1 MSRRLLQYACAWLAA
16 GSTACAPALMK
27 LPTGPGVP
35 VPDFDGVQGTT
46 ETCRSTMTIT
56 VEIGAAGS
64 IEGRGLRGR
73 FLAGLAEPASA
84 RLEAIAPFGQPLFI
98 FVARD
103 GQATLLLPRD
113 GRVLQNGSP
122 DAVLEALTAVPL
134 DPRALRESLL
144 GCASFP
150 ERVAAQAMGDDWRLV
165 ADAGGD
171 AYFHRDSGAASWH
184 LVAFIHREPGR
195 PAWRA
200 EYQDFQAGPSRNL
213 PRMVRL
219 KSIDS
224 NKFDLRLTLSQ
235 VEVNTRLGPEVF
247 QVQIPAGTRPI
258 TLDELRGEAP
268 LDGKSRGK

>member
-1 MSRRLLQYACAWLAA
+1 
-16 GSTACAPALMK
+16 MK
-27 LPTGPGVP
+27 LPSGPGIP
-35 VPDFDGVQGTT
+35 VPDFDGVQETT
-46 ETCRSTMTIT
+46 TTCRSTMTIT

-113 GRVLQNGSP
+113 GRVLENGSP
-122 DAVLEALTAVPL
+122 QAVLEALTAVPL
-134 DPRALRESLL
+134 DPSTLRESLM
-144 GCASFP
+144 GCALFP
-150 ERVAAQAMGDDWRLV
+150 EPTAAQALGDDWRV
-165 ADAGGD
+165 VSSAGREV
-171 AYFHRDSGAASWH
+171 YFHRDSGTAPWR

-200 EYQDFQAGPSRNL
+200 EYQDFQVGPSRNL

-224 NKFDLRLTLSQ
+224 NRFDLRLTLSQ
-235 VEVNTRLGPEVF
+235 IEINTRLGPEVF
-247 QVQIPAGTRPI
+247 QVQVPAGTRPI
-258 TLDELRGEAP
+258 TLDELRGEVP
-268 LDGKSRGK
+268 LDGKSHGK